1 VGGFPYFYGMNV
13 LIFNGCSDY
22 KLETTGRRIA
32 GYLHEQLAA
41 RNFDV
46 TEFHISE
53 AHIPFF
59 DLHETEPT
67 EEVREMCG
75 LFLRSELQ
83 VWLTPL
89 YHGGMTGVMKNCLDW
104 LELTARL
111 EKPYLTDKIV
121 GLVAWADGG
130 QAMQGI
136 NAMDAVAKALRAWVV
151 PYTVPLVK
159 QHLYLDTNRHEFAAE
174 HTRKLERLVSLLTDA
189 RQLFAKSL
197 FALLI
202 VSFWVFGARAQQPGI
217 AQQPT
222 TQLLAMQP
230 SAVKVTGEV
239 TTPLTLT
246 APDLDAMPQTNDSA
260 RDRQGVMHKYSG
272 VAIADI
278 LNKAGVTT
286 GKQLRG
292 KNMAKYLLVSCADN
306 YQVVFSLAELDPSIT
321 ERVVILADK
330 EDGKPLAAG
339 TGPFKLIVPGEKRP
353 ARNCFQV
360 TGLFIGVAKE

>member
-1 VGGFPYFYGMNV
+1 MNA

-22 KLETTGRRIA
+22 KPDTTGRRLA
-32 GYLHEQLAA
+32 AYLHEQLAA
-41 RNFDV
+41 RNLTV

-53 AHIPFF
+53 AQIPFF
-59 DLHETEPT
+59 DQHEPQPPA
-67 EEVREMCG
+67 VIREMCD
-75 LFLRSELQ
+75 LFLQSELQ

-89 YHGGMTGVMKNCLDW
+89 YHGGMTGMMKNCLDW

-111 EKPYLTDKIV
+111 EKPYLTDKVI

-159 QHLYLDTNRHEFAAE
+159 NHLYVDAHRREFAVE
-174 HTRKLERLVSLLTDA
+174 HTRKLDRLVSILTEA

-197 FALLI
+197 LLL
-202 VSFWVFGARAQQPGI
+202 VTLCFFVFGGRAQQAG
-217 AQQPT
+217 
-222 TQLLAMQP
+222 L
-230 SAVKVTGEV
+230 VKVTGDV

-246 APDLDAMPQTNDSA
+246 ASDFAAMGRTEDSA
-260 RDRQGVMHKYSG
+260 KDKQGMMHHYSG

-292 KNMAKYLLVSCADN
+292 KNMAKYLLVSCADG
-306 YQVVFSLAELDPSIT
+306 YQVVFSLAELDSTIT
-321 ERVVILADK
+321 DRVVILADR
-330 EDGKPLAAG
+330 EDGKPLT
-339 TGPFKLIVPGEKRP
+339 TGVGPYKLIVPGEKRP

-360 TGLFIGVAKE
+360 TTLFIGVAKE